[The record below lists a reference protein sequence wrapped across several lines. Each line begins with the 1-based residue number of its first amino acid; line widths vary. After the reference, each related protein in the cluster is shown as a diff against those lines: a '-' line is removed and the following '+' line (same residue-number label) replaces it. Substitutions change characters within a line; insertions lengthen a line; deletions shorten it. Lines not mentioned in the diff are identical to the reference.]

1 MACDRERIDMIIVG
15 IDPGISGAVAF
26 IKLPSGVVE
35 IYDTTVAEIKKGK
48 TKKNEYLPYQMA
60 KLLNFCRVGEFF
72 LFIEKV
78 HSMPGQGVAS
88 MFNFGRGFG
97 LWEGIAAGL
106 GLPINY
112 VTPQAWKKEVM
123 TFAGDKDQAR
133 IRAQELFPEC
143 SSLLSRKRDIGRAD
157 ALLIAEYGR
166 RVMKGR

>member
-1 MACDRERIDMIIVG
+1 MIIVG
-15 IDPGISGAVAF
+15 IDPGITGAVAF

-35 IYDTTVAEIKKGK
+35 IYDTPTAEIKKGK
-48 TKKNEYLPYQMA
+48 SKKNEYLPYQMA
-60 KLLNFCRVGEFF
+60 KLLKNPANTE
-72 LFIEKV
+72 LWYIFIEKV